1 MRLIQLHASKNIET
15 KTLPKAIYTIAVEE
29 QPSCIAM
36 YNAWWGLKQNP
47 FSLSPDPAF
56 FYRSQQHEEAFANL
70 IYGIESRKGFI
81 ALTGR
86 SRHWQDHRARMS
98 AGLPP

>member
-1 MRLIQLHASKNIET
+1 
-15 KTLPKAIYTIAVEE
+15 
-29 QPSCIAM
+29 M
-36 YNAWWGLKQNP
+36 YNAWWGLKENP

-81 ALTGR
+81 ALTGEVGTGKTTVLECLRDYLR
-86 SRHWQDHRARMS
+86 SRDIGYITISNSRKRLCIRFMPHCVQRGNS
-98 AGLPP
+98 C